1 MSDVTDLGAEP
12 PHGDQAGRNAK
23 ALREITRACGVAL
36 MGTTAALEEGAEID
50 EAVSPIDLVLLAFA
64 ARGRRLLRSIYRLI
78 DVGERAEAAPSMR
91 VLQEQLIVSR
101 WLLLDPEKH
110 LDLWTRED
118 LRKRDVVTA
127 RILADDGL
135 DEETKAVIR
144 EEEARAREQIREF
157 IEAEPEGADEDGEIC
172 PTCERPL
179 KKKREA
185 GLPPIEQ
192 MAAMTGLS
200 FAYNL
205 AYRLQS
211 QADIHATALVVDNT
225 LVRLENGRIAIRE
238 EPDFSLSAYDSYQV
252 GAHIYL
258 DLVRPIAERWPALG
272 WETTL
277 LGIEETLTATKRADP
292 GYVPRSRTDTASPA
306 DGG

>member
-1 MSDVTDLGAEP
+1 MTDPEAEL

-50 EAVSPIDLVLLAFA
+50 EAVTPIDLVLLAFA

-78 DVGERAEAAPSMR
+78 DVGEAAEAAALMR
-91 VLQEQLIVSR
+91 VLHEQLIVSR

-110 LDLWTRED
+110 LDLWARED
-118 LRKRDVVTA
+118 LRKRDVVTE
-127 RILADDGL
+127 RILADEGL
-135 DEETKAVIR
+135 DEETKTVIR
-144 EEEARAREQIREF
+144 EEEERAREQIREF
-157 IEAEPEGADEDGEIC
+157 VEAEPATDEEATEIC

-179 KKKREA
+179 KKKREPT
-185 GLPPIEQ
+185 LPPIEQ
-192 MAAMTGLS
+192 MAAKTGLA

-225 LVRLENGRIAIRE
+225 LVRQENGRIGIRE
-238 EPDFSLSAYDSYQV
+238 QPDFSLSAYDSYQV

-258 DLVRPIAERWPALG
+258 DLVRLVAERWPALG
-272 WETTL
+272 WEATL
-277 LGIEETLTATKRADP
+277 KGIEETLTATKRADP
-292 GYVPRSRTDTASPA
+292 GYVPRSE
-306 DGG
+306 

>member
-1 MSDVTDLGAEP
+1 
-12 PHGDQAGRNAK
+12 
-23 ALREITRACGVAL
+23 
-36 MGTTAALEEGAEID
+36 MGTTVALEEGAEID
-50 EAVSPIDLVLLAFA
+50 EDVTPIDLVLLAFA

-78 DVGERAEAAPSMR
+78 DVGEGAEAAALMR
-91 VLQEQLIVSR
+91 VLHEQLIVSR

-110 LDLWTRED
+110 LDLWARDD
-118 LRKRDVVTA
+118 LRRRDLVTA

-135 DEETKAVIR
+135 DAETKAVIR
-144 EEEARAREQIREF
+144 EEAARAREEIREF
-157 IEAEPEGADEDGEIC
+157 VEAKSDDGETEEADLC

-179 KKKREA
+179 RKTREE
-185 GLPPIEQ
+185 GLPSIEQ
-192 MAAMTGLS
+192 MAAKAGLT

-225 LVRLENGRIAIRE
+225 VVRLENGRIAIRE

-258 DLVRPIAERWPALG
+258 DLVRPVAERWPALG
-272 WETTL
+272 WEATL
-277 LGIEETLTATKRADP
+277 KGIEETLAATNRADP
-292 GYVPRSRTDTASPA
+292 GYVERSE
-306 DGG
+306 